1 MRGMPDGIRENL
13 RSVAVASVL
22 FVALIA
28 SFAASVAGSIA
39 IAAAIFGGM

>member
-1 MRGMPDGIRENL
+1 MRGMSDGTRENL
-13 RSVAVASVL
+13 RSVTVAAVL

-39 IAAAIFGGM
+39 LAAAIFGGM